1 MDFIK
6 KLKYKEDDIKTRVR
20 IDLTAVVWNVK
31 VICKHVDD
39 KFASSSS

>member
-6 KLKYKEDDIKTRVR
+6 KLKHKEGDIKTRVR
-20 IDLTAVVWNVK
+20 SYLTAVVWRVK
-31 VICKHVDD
+31 MICKHVDD